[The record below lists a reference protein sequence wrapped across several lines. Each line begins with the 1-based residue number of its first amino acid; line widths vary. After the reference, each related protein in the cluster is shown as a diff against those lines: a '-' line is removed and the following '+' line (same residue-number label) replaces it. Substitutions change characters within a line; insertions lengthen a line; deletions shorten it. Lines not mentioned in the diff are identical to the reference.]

1 MLRIATSNEWVA
13 NVMSNFD
20 EFLLDHASCERKAS
34 GMALSLVA
42 HYPDRPELVR
52 AMIALAQE
60 ELEHFRQVWVRINER
75 GLTLGPDTKDHYVR
89 KLRSVLRPNTE
100 EYFLDRLL
108 VCGVIEARGNERFG
122 LIADALEHGSSLK
135 SFYVNITRSEAKHK
149 DLFFELAGKYFSEEQ
164 IQPRLTDILN
174 FEAEVVEALPLRAA
188 LH

>member
-1 MLRIATSNEWVA
+1 MLKSKTSQAWLDE
-13 NVMSNFD
+13 VMANFD

-34 GMALSLVA
+34 GMALSFVA

-75 GLTLGPDTKDHYVR
+75 GLYLGPDTKDQYVR
-89 KLRSVLRPNTE
+89 KLRTLMRSNTD

-122 LIADALEHGSSLK
+122 MIADALEEGSPLK
-135 SFYVNITRSEAKHK
+135 SFYINITRSEAKHK
-149 DLFFELAGKYFSEEQ
+149 DLFFELASRYFEDSQ
-164 IQPRLTDILN
+164 IQPRLAAILEY
-174 FEAEVVEALPLRAA
+174 EANVVDELPIRAA